1 MAAPSPSPEPSAS
14 NVPPTRWT
22 PVWLNVS
29 GKRTATTVGGVSH
42 CSKQFSASPIRRR
55 VQITIRLSGLRGET
69 LLGFLAALG
78 TLRILARRIPES
90 KLAWAGSGGGWVA
103 ELHVPD
109 GVLRDADHAA
119 EVAFATLDEQK
130 SNHPILQWKRFLE
143 KTFRD
148 ESEFFRASAMSSLS
162 EDFGSQGD
170 FAQVFSAQMPEKQGE
185 ALEHFDHPFRAARKD
200 YYLGNLESVLAN
212 TQLSHVRR
220 TIALPWDYRD
230 AMANQSLRLDHGD
243 DRRHA
248 YQWHAPTEDPARQKI
263 GCMLG
268 ANRLALEAFP
278 LFPCIPTENGGTAV
292 GFICDSK
299 TNTWV
304 SWPIWSAPCS
314 VQLISSLLNLGIV
327 HESEPEPDSL
337 RKLGIVT
344 VMRSRRFPIEK
355 NKVFLPPVSFA
366 S

>member
-1 MAAPSPSPEPSAS
+1 M
-14 NVPPTRWT
+14 NI
-22 PVWLNVS
+22 
-29 GKRTATTVGGVSH
+29 
-42 CSKQFSASPIRRR
+42 IRMN
-55 VQITIRLSGLRGET
+55 GLRGET

-78 TLRILARRIPES
+78 TLRVLAKSYPDS
-90 KLAWAGSGGGWVA
+90 KLAWADSGGGWVA
-103 ELHVPD
+103 ELHVLD
-109 GVLRDADHAA
+109 GAFRDVDQVGEVVFKILDGQKADH
-119 EVAFATLDEQK
+119 
-130 SNHPILQWKRFLE
+130 PIRKWDRFLG
-143 KTFRD
+143 KVYRD
-148 ESEFFRASAMSSLS
+148 ESDFFRASVTALLS
-162 EDFGSQGD
+162 GDTDSCEDFT
-170 FAQVFSAQMPEKQGE
+170 AVFSAQVQVKQGD
-185 ALEHFDHPFRAARKD
+185 LVEHFDHPFRAARKD

-220 TIALPWDYRD
+220 TLSLPWDYRD

-248 YQWHAPTEDPARQKI
+248 YQWHAPTEDPARQKV

-292 GFICDSK
+292 GFTCESK
-299 TNTWV
+299 TNTSV

-314 VQLISSLLNLGIV
+314 VDLISTLLNLRIV
-327 HESEPEPDSL
+327 HEPVPGPDAL
-337 RKLGIVT
+337 HGLGLSA

-355 NKVFLPPVSFA
+355 NKVFLPPVSFT

>member
-1 MAAPSPSPEPSAS
+1 MS
-14 NVPPTRWT
+14 
-22 PVWLNVS
+22 
-29 GKRTATTVGGVSH
+29 
-42 CSKQFSASPIRRR
+42 I
-55 VQITIRLSGLRGET
+55 IRLSGLRGET

-78 TLRILARRIPES
+78 TFRILARTIPEA
-90 KLAWAGSGGGWVA
+90 KLAWADSGGGWIA

-109 GVLRDADHAA
+109 GTLRDADHAA
-119 EVAFATLDEQK
+119 EIAFATLDEQK
-130 SNHPILQWKRFLE
+130 SDHPILQWKRFLE
-143 KTFRD
+143 KAFVD
-148 ESEFFRASAMSSLS
+148 ESEFFRASAMALLS
-162 EDFGSQGD
+162 PDSGNEEDFTS
-170 FAQVFSAQMPEKQGE
+170 VFSTQIPVSQGE
-185 ALEHFDHPFRAARKD
+185 APEHFDHPFRAARKD
-200 YYLGNLESVLAN
+200 YYLGNLKNVLAN

-220 TIALPWDYRD
+220 TIALPWDYQD

-292 GFICDSK
+292 GFICESK

-304 SWPIWSAPCS
+304 SWPIWLAPCS
-314 VQLISSLLNLGIV
+314 VLLISSLLNLGII
-327 HESEPEPDSL
+327 HESEPQPDSL
-337 RKLGIVT
+337 RKLGLAT

-355 NKVFLPPVSFA
+355 NKVFLPPVSF
-366 S
+366 SS

>member
-1 MAAPSPSPEPSAS
+1 MKS
-14 NVPPTRWT
+14 
-22 PVWLNVS
+22 
-29 GKRTATTVGGVSH
+29 
-42 CSKQFSASPIRRR
+42 
-55 VQITIRLSGLRGET
+55 IRLSGLRGEA

-78 TLRILARRIPES
+78 TLRVLAKVIPEA
-90 KLAWAGSGGGWVA
+90 KLAWSEYGGGWVA

-109 GVLRDADHAA
+109 GTLRDADHVA
-119 EVAFATLDEQK
+119 EIAFAGVDQQK
-130 SNHPILQWKRFLE
+130 AHHPILNWERFLG
-143 KTFRD
+143 KAFKD
-148 ESEFFRASAMSSLS
+148 ESEFFKVSAMASLS
-162 EDFGSQGD
+162 PEYDSHAEFTPI
-170 FAQVFSAQMPEKQGE
+170 FSAQIPVTQGDTV
-185 ALEHFDHPFRAARKD
+185 EHFDHPFRAARKD

-212 TQLSHVRR
+212 TQFSHVRR
-220 TIALPWDYRD
+220 TIVLPWDYQD

-248 YQWHAPTEDPARQKI
+248 YQWHAPTEDPARQKV

-278 LFPCIPTENGGTAV
+278 LFPCIPTQKGGTAV
-292 GFICDSK
+292 GFICESK

-304 SWPIWSAPCS
+304 SWPIWAVPCS
-314 VQLISSLLNLGIV
+314 LPLISSLLNLGIV
-327 HESEPEPDSL
+327 HELEPDPDSL
-337 RKLGIVT
+337 RKLGIAA